1 MMTAARF
8 DKRPAG
14 RPAAPRAKDDV
25 AFRKPDLRFSPRW
38 AVPSSHSAR
47 ATLALRFRHYTDR
60 RARIVVVRKS
70 ATLLAA
76 SAMIATLAVARAFA
90 APVDFDGVWIP
101 DVKDQ
106 KRQEVQNVPP
116 WKPEIV
122 PQIQHMIDE
131 EKAGRPFLVLGHC
144 LPHGMPSWM
153 LITHNAF
160 EWLTTPGRVTLL
172 GEVDGNRMRRIYT
185 DGRSRPDDPDL
196 TMHGYSIGHWDGDA
210 LVVDTTAIVPQ
221 AYIAIS
227 EAAGVPNNG
236 DMRIAERFYLA
247 KPNVLNDDLEIT
259 APKVLTSPWK
269 TTRIFRRYPERHYE
283 VIEGECEQEDLIPGK
298 DAYGNDIFVSH
309 PQNPD
314 GSVRTS
320 K

>member
-1 MMTAARF
+1 VNPVHGQCATLIGAAAAIAIFAVSAAR
-8 DKRPAG
+8 
-14 RPAAPRAKDDV
+14 AAPA
-25 AFRKPDLRFSPRW
+25 
-38 AVPSSHSAR
+38 
-47 ATLALRFRHYTDR
+47 
-60 RARIVVVRKS
+60 
-70 ATLLAA
+70 
-76 SAMIATLAVARAFA
+76 
-90 APVDFDGVWIP
+90 DFDGVWIP

-106 KRQEVQNVPP
+106 HRQETQNVPP
-116 WKPEIV
+116 WKPGIV

-131 EKAGRPFLVLGHC
+131 EKAGRPFLVLSHC

-185 DGRSRPDDPDL
+185 DGRSQPEDPDL

-210 LVVDTTAIVPQ
+210 LIVDTTAIVPQ

-227 EAAGVPNNG
+227 EAVGIPNDG
-236 DMRIAERFYLA
+236 DMHIVERFYLS

-259 APKVLTSPWK
+259 APKVLTAPWK
-269 TTRIFRRYPERHYE
+269 TTRMFRRYPERHYE
-283 VIEGECEQEDLIPGK
+283 ITEGECEQEDLIPGK
-298 DAYGNDIFVSH
+298 DAYGNDIFISH